1 MADPVIR
8 IIEDKAQV
16 EGGHAIVVVEGRG
29 QYAGNG
35 SLGIRRLGYEAA
47 HLSDKGW
54 RIAESRVL
62 ADRYEVRDGTV
73 QFYLGPEVT
82 EFLTSDDHVAID
94 IDGIAGEAVLSWP
107 AITPHYGG
115 KAQGR
120 RVAVKPAAPPP
131 PPPPEPEPEPPP
143 PPPPPLTVDPVRVE
157 RMFDIP
163 PPKPYKRGW
172 LIGLAALVVL
182 AGAALAAYVFYPKP
196 VPAPAAVAGGPA
208 APVTPAE
215 PAVPAPA
222 GEPGVQDIVRA
233 AGTPQE
239 IYDWAQKFKA
249 RGDVQGMLLLLEN
262 AAERGLGAAMLDIA
276 RLYDPAT
283 FIEGKPFSK
292 ANPGQAAKFYRK
304 AEAAGVAEAKPALE
318 ALKAVLQKQAAAG
331 DAEAAA
337 ALAAYWPEGAQ

>member
-8 IIEDKAQV
+8 VIEDKAQV
-16 EGGHAIVVVEGRG
+16 EGGHAILVVEGRG
-29 QYAGNG
+29 QYVGNG
-35 SLGIRRLGYEAA
+35 SIGIRRLGYEAA

-94 IDGIAGEAVLSWP
+94 VDGIAGEAVLSWP

-131 PPPPEPEPEPPP
+131 PPPPEPEPLPPP
-143 PPPPPLTVDPVRVE
+143 PPPPVDTMRVE
-157 RMFDIP
+157 RMVDAP
-163 PPKPYKRGW
+163 PPKPSSRGW
-172 LIGLAALVVL
+172 LIGLALLVVV
-182 AGAALAAYVFYPKP
+182 AGAGIAAYLYYAKQS
-196 VPAPAAVAGGPA
+196 PAPAPVAEAPATPSPTPA
-208 APVTPAE
+208 APTA
-215 PAVPAPA
+215 A

-249 RGDVQGMLLLLEN
+249 KGDVQGMLLLLEN

-283 FIEGKPFSK
+283 FVEGKPFSK

-337 ALAAYWPEGAQ
+337 ALAAYWPEGGQ

>member
-8 IIEDKAQV
+8 VVEDKAQV

-29 QYAGNG
+29 QYVGNG

-82 EFLTSDDHVAID
+82 EFLTSDDNVAID

-131 PPPPEPEPEPPP
+131 PPPAPETEPPP
-143 PPPPPLTVDPVRVE
+143 PPPPPPPVETMRVE
-157 RMFDIP
+157 RMVDAP
-163 PPKPYKRGW
+163 APKSSARGW
-172 LIGLAALVVL
+172 LIGLAVLVLV
-182 AGAALAAYVFYPKP
+182 AGAAIAAYIFYPKP
-196 VPAPAAVAGGPA
+196 APAPVAVAGGPA

-215 PAVPAPA
+215 PAAPAPA

-239 IYDWAQKFKA
+239 IYDWAQTFKA
-249 RGDVQGMLLLLEN
+249 KGDVQGMLLLLEN
-262 AAERGLGAAMLDIA
+262 AAERGHGGAMLDIA

-283 FIEGKPFSK
+283 FVEGKPFSK

-318 ALKAVLQKQAAAG
+318 ALKAVLRKQAAAG

-337 ALAAYWPEGAQ
+337 ALAAYWPEGAR